1 MSIPVLFSFPSF
13 SYSLSLFLYLCIFHV
28 DGSLLEKEVVK
39 LREGTN
45 TRRQSSLHKLFKE
58 NFLNFWPR
66 LLVPR
71 TIPFDIECLD
81 ARQHQNRWNT
91 YQYYES
97 LLRSFFYCRLLFALH
112 TPANAGIPTFPSARC
127 HGFDLFSFLL
137 SCPDN
142 NLRELENKW
151 EKREEKHGLTKIK
164 KQKTD
169 RVALTSSHISTLLS
183 LWMYR
188 YERIDD
194 ILGQTCFFLPLP
206 PLSKYFRTVEWM
218 SCSLLLYFSFLS
230 PSFHHGDV
238 WKLAPVEAVWSRG
251 IVQIKPPSR
260 TKRRV
265 KIEFKKKN
273 RKETLLR
280 DR

>member
-1 MSIPVLFSFPSF
+1 MRKK
-13 SYSLSLFLYLCIFHV
+13 
-28 DGSLLEKEVVK
+28 GRK
-39 LREGTN
+39 T
-45 TRRQSSLHKLFKE
+45 
-58 NFLNFWPR
+58 
-66 LLVPR
+66 
-71 TIPFDIECLD
+71 
-81 ARQHQNRWNT
+81 
-91 YQYYES
+91 
-97 LLRSFFYCRLLFALH
+97 
-112 TPANAGIPTFPSARC
+112 TP
-127 HGFDLFSFLL
+127 
-137 SCPDN
+137 
-142 NLRELENKW
+142 
-151 EKREEKHGLTKIK
+151 GLTKIK

-265 KIEFKKKN
+265 KIEFKKTEKKPSYEIDRESAHNRRTIYQQITSSSWSLIDPSEIRGLSRPYRLTEEHFNQRIKRDN
-273 RKETLLR
+273 RKDKGGSGWERDINFFSYAILGFFSSISLHALR
-280 DR
+280 NVYGTI